1 MRRRSLWWV
10 GASGLALAACATG
23 PKLSV
28 APNAPEKI
36 DHGAIANEQGVQIRV
51 DANAWDGFPRDLH
64 TVAPLRVTIIN
75 NSSHPLRVRY
85 EDFKLVPESGGQ
97 SIAALPP
104 LRLQGREFARGP
116 SFVAPGPG
124 PGYGG
129 SGLSPISPMFDYYSF
144 QVAPGY
150 GIYYPGIDVWG
161 GPFAFDPFFY
171 DTYSTYWPVNLP
183 SKDMLDR
190 ALPEGVIQPGGHV
203 TGFIYFQN
211 LPKGTNPMDLEA
223 NLVDAK
229 TQQAFGR
236 LDIPFIAK
244 R

>member
-1 MRRRSLWWV
+1 MQRWKLWV
-10 GASGLALAACATG
+10 MGAGVLALAACATG
-23 PKLSV
+23 PRLNV

-51 DANAWDGFPRDLH
+51 DANVWNGFPQDLH
-64 TVAPLRVTIIN
+64 TVVPLRVTIIN
-75 NSSHPLRVRY
+75 NSSHPVRLRY
-85 EDFKLVPESGGQ
+85 EDFKLVPPEGGQ
-97 SIAALPP
+97 QQTIAALPP
-104 LRLQGREFARGP
+104 LRLQGQEMARGP
-116 SFVAPGPG
+116 YQ
-124 PGYGG
+124 GYGG
-129 SGLSPISPMFDYYSF
+129 SGFGPISPMFDYYGF
-144 QVAPGY
+144 YVAPGY
-150 GIYYPGIDVWG
+150 RLYYPGLDVWG
-161 GPFAFDPFFY
+161 GPFAIDPFFY

-211 LPKGTNPMDLEA
+211 LPKGTTPVDLQA
-223 NLVDAK
+223 NLVDAN
-229 TQQAFGR
+229 TQLPFGR

>member
-1 MRRRSLWWV
+1 MRRWTVGWV
-10 GASGLALAACATG
+10 GAAGLALAACATG
-23 PKLSV
+23 PKLTV

-36 DHGAIANEQGVQIRV
+36 DHGAIVEEQGVQIRV

-64 TVAPLRVTIIN
+64 TVAPLRVTLIN

-85 EDFKLVPESGGQ
+85 EDFKLVPGQGGQ
-97 SIAALPP
+97 PIAALPP
-104 LRLQGREFARGP
+104 LRLQGRELARGP
-116 SFVAPGPG
+116 VFVAPGYG
-124 PGYGG
+124 VGG
-129 SGLSPISPMFDYYSF
+129 SGYISPMFDYYGFS
-144 QVAPGY
+144 VAPGY
-150 GIYYPGIDVWG
+150 SLYYPGIDVWG

-211 LPKGTNPMDLEA
+211 LPKGTNPVDLQA
-223 NLVDAK
+223 DLVDAK
-229 TQQAFGR
+229 TQQSFGR